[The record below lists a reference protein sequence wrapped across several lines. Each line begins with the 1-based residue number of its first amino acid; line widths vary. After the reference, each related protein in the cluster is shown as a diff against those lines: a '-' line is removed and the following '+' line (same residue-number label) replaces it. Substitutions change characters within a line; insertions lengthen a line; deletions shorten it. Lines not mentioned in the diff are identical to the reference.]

1 MLPTM
6 SNNHSN
12 MSVPTKTKIK
22 VVCWLNYM
30 PGGVMEA
37 YVSNAMESSRR
48 VGDIQERGHWLN
60 IGLEKSEGGVKS
72 VIKA

>member
-1 MLPTM
+1 
-6 SNNHSN
+6 
-12 MSVPTKTKIK
+12 
-22 VVCWLNYM
+22 M